1 MDLQQAQHLIPSG
14 PKLVRITDLKD
25 GQIDWK
31 FVPFCE
37 CAEAVKYLLR
47 NDDLLFARTGAT
59 TGKTHLVLDPEY
71 AVFASYLIRLRPRVG
86 VSAGYLHAYFQSD
99 NYWSQIS
106 DEKEGSAQP
115 NVNGEKLAA
124 LTIPLVDS
132 EMQHAI
138 AGFICCVRRRQDG
151 ENIELP
157 ELPVPL
163 TDQRRVVAQIE
174 ELAANIYE
182 SRKLRNEVTE
192 ELEVLLRSLITN
204 DGSAKP
210 TALRE
215 LVKFR
220 TCDVSV
226 RVDEAYQ
233 FAGVYC
239 FGRGVFK
246 GNLKSGRDFAYPKL
260 TRLRSGDFV
269 YPKLMA
275 WEGAFGVVPAECD
288 GCVVST
294 EFPVFEI
301 NEDRV
306 FHEVLDTYFRMPSV
320 WPAIAG
326 ASTGTNVRRRRL
338 NPSDFLA
345 YEIPLPARETQHTLR
360 SIRRE
365 IDLIKPLQAE
375 TAAEIDALLPSILD
389 RAFKGEL

>member
-1 MDLQQAQHLIPSG
+1 MSIWPIA
-14 PKLVRITDLKD
+14 KLGEVLRHRKEFITIDDTVSYKRARVR
-25 GQIDWK
+25 
-31 FVPFCE
+31 
-37 CAEAVKYLLR
+37 
-47 NDDLLFARTGAT
+47 
-59 TGKTHLVLDPEY
+59 
-71 AVFASYLIRLRPRVG
+71 
-86 VSAGYLHAYFQSD
+86 LHAQGVVLRDSIPGALIKTKQQQVCREGEFLVAEIDAKVGGFGLVPGLLEGAVVSSHYFLFVINESKLDRRFLNFFIRTPSFGEQVAAQGST
-99 NYWSQIS
+99 NY
-106 DEKEGSAQP
+106 
-115 NVNGEKLAA
+115 AA
-124 LTIPLVDS
+124 IRPAHVLGYEIPLPSLTEQQRIVL
-132 EMQHAI
+132 
-138 AGFICCVRRRQDG
+138 R
-151 ENIELP
+151 IEGLI
-157 ELPVPL
+157 
-163 TDQRRVVAQIE
+163 DQI
-174 ELAANIYE
+174 
-182 SRKLRNEVTE
+182 NECRDLHQKAVME
-192 ELEVLLRSLITN
+192 AEGLLRSVIIN
-204 DGSAKP
+204 DTEGKP
-210 TALRE
+210 TSMKG
-215 LVKFR
+215 LVKLR
-220 TCDVSV
+220 ASDVSV
-226 RVDEAYQ
+226 SPEETYQ

-260 TRLRSGDFV
+260 TRLRTGDFV

-294 EFPVFEI
+294 EFPVFEV